1 MRNKMG
7 TKVLVALLCIF
18 CVTSAIG
25 CGGSANE
32 ITVVVSPE
40 SALVEIS
47 GTIQFSATV
56 IGSANKIVGWSASCG
71 TITASGLYSAPDEPG
86 ACMVTA
92 TSQADNTKHASATVT
107 ITPPVLVTIS
117 PASITIGTGE
127 TQHFTATVT
136 GPSDVSVIWSANCGT
151 VSTSGLYTAPKTPGT
166 CTVVAASHA
175 LPTKSAVAMVTVL
188 PLGTVT
194 ISPKSVTM
202 NTRQTQQFEAEVI
215 GTTNQA
221 VNWSASCGTISSNG
235 LYTAPGAPG
244 TCVVTA
250 TSQFDPRNSASAIV
264 TLTAPPC
271 SDDFAWLR
279 YYATPNGT
287 ASGKAIAITYSGAI
301 VAGVDSVPEEAVD
314 TVATLVF
321 YGTDG
326 TEQNVWTNDSPS
338 SITSM
343 TYDAATDLVL
353 AAGHVDDSASPG
365 GHSGMLLVVSAD
377 PPQILVNE
385 AFQLAGARTEVRAI
399 SIQGDRIYLAV
410 NSDYQQC
417 SLAQDNCSGDW
428 IVVTDLQGNILS
440 KFAVGN
446 TAMDALGPTSI
457 TGMVLTQDSLF
468 VTGDMLDIWPE
479 IDHYFEEWSLDGQLK
494 LTPVVQE
501 KVGTMPL
508 VDDLGNFYVVG
519 TKYVPAGLYRRDQA
533 SISVGKIDL
542 RQGFEVG
549 HFYWDILN
557 IGTHNH
563 AKGAVPNSSGG
574 LTVVGSLQQIGN
586 YPLTDGGAVSLDPD
600 LNVLWIRRFDNL
612 PLGSVASWN
621 AVAYDA
627 DGEALLVGTGS
638 DGRTGCDQTPCP
650 VSVIGRFCAP
660 TTP

>member
-1 MRNKMG
+1 MVMT
-7 TKVLVALLCIF
+7 TKVLVALLCLF
-18 CVTSAIG
+18 CVASAIG
-25 CGGSANE
+25 CGQSAIE

-40 SALVEIS
+40 SAPVEIG
-47 GTIQFSATV
+47 GTIQFEATV
-56 IGSANKIVGWSASCG
+56 IGSANKTVGWSASCG
-71 TITASGLYSAPDEPG
+71 TVTANGLYSAPDEPG
-86 ACMVTA
+86 ACIVTA
-92 TSQADNTKHASATVT
+92 TSQANKTKYASATVT
-107 ITPPVLVTIS
+107 ITPPVVVTIS
-117 PASITIGTGE
+117 PTSITISTGE
-127 TQHFTATVT
+127 TQLFTATVT
-136 GPSDVSVIWSANCGT
+136 GPSDVSIIWSANCGT
-151 VSTSGLYTAPKTPGT
+151 VSPKGLYTAPATPGT

-175 LPTKSAVAMVTVL
+175 LPTKSARATVTVL

-202 NTRQTQQFEAEVI
+202 NTRQTQKFEAVVI

-221 VNWSASCGTISSNG
+221 VSWAASCGTISSSG

-279 YYATPNGT
+279 FYATPNGT
-287 ASGKAIAITYSGAI
+287 ASGKAVAITYNGAI
-301 VAGVDSVPEEAVD
+301 VAGVDSVPKEAVG

-338 SITSM
+338 SITAM
-343 TYDAATDLVL
+343 TYDEATDLVL
-353 AAGHVDDSASPG
+353 AAGYVDDSANPG
-365 GHSGMLLVVSAD
+365 EHSGMLLVVSAD

-399 SIQGDRIYLAV
+399 SVQDDRIYLAV

-417 SLAQDNCSGDW
+417 NLAQDSCSGDW
-428 IVVTDLQGNILS
+428 IVVTDLQGSILS

-446 TAMDALGPTSI
+446 TTTDAFGPTSI
-457 TGMVLTQDSLF
+457 TGLVLTQDSLF
-468 VTGDMLDIWPE
+468 VTGDTLRYAPVVE
-479 IDHYFEEWSLDGQLK
+479 YHYLEEWSLDGQLK
-494 LTPVVQE
+494 STPAWHE
-501 KVGTMPL
+501 KAGTTPI
-508 VDDLGNFYVVG
+508 VDGLANFYVVG
-519 TKYVPAGLYRRDQA
+519 TKYVPAGLYRRDQS

-542 RQGFEVG
+542 SQGSEVG

-563 AKGAVPNSSGG
+563 AKGAAPNSSGG

-600 LNVLWIRRFDNL
+600 LNVLWIRRFDSL
-612 PLGSVASWN
+612 SFGAVASWN
-621 AVAYDA
+621 AIAYDA

-660 TTP
+660 ITP